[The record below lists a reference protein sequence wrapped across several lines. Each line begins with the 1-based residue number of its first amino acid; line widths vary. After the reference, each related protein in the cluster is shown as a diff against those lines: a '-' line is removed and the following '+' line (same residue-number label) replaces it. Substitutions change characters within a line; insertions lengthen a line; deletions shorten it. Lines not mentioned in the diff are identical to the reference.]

1 MVVLY
6 IVGLHVFFSSGL
18 SLNVSSV

>member
-6 IVGLHVFFSSGL
+6 IVGLPVFFSSGL